1 MGLPQDRRCA
11 LWVST
16 ATLQAAEELAELA
29 GVGVD
34 DFIEFVVK
42 ELHEHEA
49 REGALRAR
57 AQEPGSAPVIP
68 INEERRR
75 HRQRPPG

>member
-1 MGLPQDRRCA
+1 M
-11 LWVST
+11 ST

-29 GVGVD
+29 GIGVD

-49 REGALRAR
+49 REGSLRAR
-57 AQEPGSAPVIP
+57 ASGAADVIP
-68 INEERRR
+68 MSEDR
-75 HRQRPPG
+75 RQRRGRSG